1 MSYRGVRVKREK
13 SVIKKTTDEQWY
25 ETTNAA
31 EEQEVNIVVRFHCFH
46 N

>member
-13 SVIKKTTDEQWY
+13 SVVNSTEY
-25 ETTNAA
+25 ATTNAA

-46 N
+46 